1 MQPQPNELIFQAIV
15 GRALVDADY
24 RSRLVTPDDEAQIAA
39 LVEGGMSAEDAQR
52 LLPQLNAAA
61 TAVNELSQNFGIVP
75 YAA

>member
-1 MQPQPNELIFQAIV
+1 
-15 GRALVDADY
+15 
-24 RSRLVTPDDEAQIAA
+24 
-39 LVEGGMSAEDAQR
+39 MSAEDAQR